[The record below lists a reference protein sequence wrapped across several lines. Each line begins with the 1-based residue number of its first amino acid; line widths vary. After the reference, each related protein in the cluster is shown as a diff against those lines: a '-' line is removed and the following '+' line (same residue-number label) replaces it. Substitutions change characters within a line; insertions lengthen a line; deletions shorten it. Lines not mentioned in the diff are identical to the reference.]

1 MPTIHFEY
9 TNNLKISEK
18 IKPFLLEVHHLFV
31 EMIKTD
37 LPTCRSLV
45 TPYADYVVGNG
56 DSNNAFIQLTIKI
69 LPGRSDELKKQTG
82 KALFDKIKATFSDE
96 INRLNTEVRV
106 YLQETDVEHYHG
118 LNG

>member
-9 TNNLKISEK
+9 TTNLKIVEK
-18 IKPFLLEVHHLFV
+18 IKPFLLEVHHLLV

-45 TPYADYVVGNG
+45 APYSDYVVGNG
-56 DSNNAFIQLTIKI
+56 NDNNAFIQLTIKI
-69 LPGRSDELKKQTG
+69 LPGRSEELKKQTG
-82 KALFDKIKATFSDE
+82 KALFDKIKKIFANE

-106 YLQETDVEHYHG
+106 YLQETDIEHYHG